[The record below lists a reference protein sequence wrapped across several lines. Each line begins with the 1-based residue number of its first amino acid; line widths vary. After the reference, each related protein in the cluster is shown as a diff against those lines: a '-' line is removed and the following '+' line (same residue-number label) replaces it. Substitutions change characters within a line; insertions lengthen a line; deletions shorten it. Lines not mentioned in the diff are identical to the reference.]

1 MARDHPFTIEIEFH
15 IEKRMRRYRW
25 GIYESGELRD
35 RARESFMTK
44 REAQADAAK
53 AMDEHIA
60 TWRGKRTPAEL
71 KGLGWEGDQHQM
83 RQGRPRRRT

>member
-1 MARDHPFTIEIEFH
+1 MILLWPRSRANPIIAGMAPDHPFTIEIEFH

-35 RARESFMTK
+35 RARESFVTK

-53 AMDEHIA
+53 VMEEHIT
-60 TWRGKRTPAEL
+60 TWRGKRS
-71 KGLGWEGDQHQM
+71 
-83 RQGRPRRRT
+83 R